1 MTSQPDS
8 STGDLQVAVRHA
20 MKLLSAGKT
29 ALAVAQAREVL
40 RVYPQEINS
49 QFVLASGLR
58 ATGEPRLALQA
69 LQDIVNRAPDFALAQ
84 QELGFAWSD
93 AGSVQ
98 EAIAA
103 LRRAVALEP
112 GMAASWQLLGE
123 LLLADGDEEAAAAAF
138 NQVIASSE
146 HADLVRVVALLQA
159 GKVGQAERL
168 CRNFLMANPSN
179 VNAIR
184 LLAEIG
190 IKLGVY
196 DEAELLLERCLEL
209 APDFRTARLNYAMVL
224 SQRNKLEAALAQVEG
239 MLAREPD
246 ALSLLTLKASVL
258 VKMAD
263 FAAALP
269 VYRRLLSEF
278 PPRARIALSYGHALK
293 TVGEQEHAIAAYRQA
308 VTLQPG
314 FGDAWWSMANLKT
327 FRFNDDDL
335 DIMRHELRSQDN
347 SMEDHFHLSFALGKA
362 LEDRGEFRDSFR
374 FYDLGNRAKIKLE
387 GYSADE
393 NHADVCRMIEV
404 CSRELMNSPRAN
416 ACQASDPIFIV
427 GLPRSGSTLLEQ
439 ILASHSLVDG
449 TKELPDILALTRR
462 LGGRRKRSD
471 RSRYPEVLC
480 ELSDTQLRDLGA
492 EYLERTRIQR
502 GDAAF
507 FIDKMPNNFLHV
519 GFISL
524 ILPAAK
530 IIDARRHPMAACFS
544 GFTQLFAK
552 GQPFTYGLSN
562 IGRYYRDY
570 VAMMDHWDEVLPGKV
585 LRVQYEEV
593 VADTETQVRRLL
605 DYCGLPFEQACLE
618 FHQTRRAVRTAS
630 SEQVRQPIYTSGLAH
645 WRHYEADL
653 DELKQ
658 ALGPV
663 LERYPID

>member
-1 MTSQPDS
+1 MTSQPS
-8 STGDLQVAVRHA
+8 GSTGDIQIAVRHA
-20 MKLLSAGKT
+20 MKLLGAGKT
-29 ALAVAQAREVL
+29 ALAAEQAREIL
-40 RVYPQEINS
+40 QVYPGEINS
-49 QFVLASGLR
+49 LLVVASALR
-58 ATGEPRLALQA
+58 LGGEREAALQR
-69 LQDIVNRAPDFALAQ
+69 LQDIVKRAPDFALAQ
-84 QELGFAWSD
+84 QELGFGCAD
-93 AGSVQ
+93 IGALKEGV
-98 EAIAA
+98 EA
-103 LRRAVALEP
+103 LRRAVALDHRL
-112 GMAASWQLLGE
+112 AASWQLMGE

-138 NQVIASSE
+138 NQVMLLSE
-146 HADLVRVVALLQA
+146 HVELAEAASLLQA

-168 CRNFLMANPSN
+168 CRDFLMAHPTN

-190 IKLGVY
+190 IRLGVY

-209 APDFRTARLNYAMVL
+209 APDFRMARLNYARAL
-224 SQRNKLEAALAQVEG
+224 SQRNKLEAALVQVDRI
-239 MLAREPD
+239 LSSEPD
-246 ALSLLTLKASVL
+246 NFSLLTLKASVL

-263 FAAALP
+263 FASALP
-269 VYRRLLSEF
+269 IYQRLLAEF
-278 PPRARIALSYGHALK
+278 PPRAKIALSYGHALK
-293 TVGEQEHAIAAYRQA
+293 TVGQQEHAIAAYRQS
-308 VTLQPG
+308 VELQPG
-314 FGDAWWSMANLKT
+314 FGDAWWSLANLKT
-327 FRFNDDDL
+327 FRFNDE
-335 DIMRHELRSQDN
+335 DIDTMRRELLSREN

-362 LEDRGEFRDSFR
+362 LEDRGEYRDSFR

-393 NHADVCRMIEV
+393 NHAEVQRMASVCN
-404 CSRELMNSPRAN
+404 REFMSAPHGT
-416 ACQASDPIFIV
+416 ACQAEDPIFIV

-449 TKELPDILALTRR
+449 TKELPDILALVRR
-462 LGGRRKRSD
+462 LGGRRKKTD
-471 RSRYPEVLC
+471 RSRYPQILR
-480 ELSDTQLRDLGA
+480 ELSGEQLRDLGA

-502 GDAAF
+502 GNAPF

-524 ILPAAK
+524 ILPKAK

-570 VAMMDHWDEVLPGKV
+570 VEMMDHWDEVLPGKV
-585 LRVQYEEV
+585 LKVLYEEV
-593 VADTETQVRRLL
+593 VADTDVQVRRLL
-605 DYCGLPFEQACLE
+605 HYCGLPFEEACLH
-618 FHQTRRAVRTAS
+618 FHQTRRPVRTAS
-630 SEQVRQPIYTSGLAH
+630 SEQVRQPIYTSGLEH